1 MITLRTF
8 IFLDSLQDQLA
19 SYIGSTAKGF
29 LPVPGV
35 ASLFVE
41 IAPGLAINRVTDVAL
56 KATKVQPAVQIV
68 ERAYGLLEVHDMDKG
83 EVISAGRAILDHLGV
98 TEGDRMKPAIVANQI
113 IRSMEAYQCQLIN
126 RNKSGSMILPGES
139 LFILET
145 EPAGYAVFAA
155 NEAEKAA
162 NVKLVE
168 VRPFGAF
175 GRLYMSG
182 SEAEIDSAA
191 DAAVKALES
200 VTGKTQKKGK
210 AE

>member
-1 MITLRTF
+1 M
-8 IFLDSLQDQLA
+8 
-19 SYIGSTAKGF
+19 
-29 LPVPGV
+29 
-35 ASLFVE
+35 
-41 IAPGLAINRVTDVAL
+41 
-56 KATKVQPAVQIV
+56 
-68 ERAYGLLEVHDMDKG
+68 
-83 EVISAGRAILDHLGV
+83 GV
-98 TEGDRMKPAIVANQI
+98 TEADRMKPAIVANQI

-191 DAAVKALES
+191 EAAVKALES
-200 VTGKTQKKGK
+200 VTGKTVKK
-210 AE
+210 E

>member
-83 EVISAGRAILDHLGV
+83 EVISAGRAILEHMGV
-98 TEGDRMKPAIVANQI
+98 TEADRMKPAIVANQI

-191 DAAVKALES
+191 EAAVKALES
-200 VTGKTQKKGK
+200 VTGKTVKK
-210 AE
+210 E